1 MVVEEKIRI
10 LFVCLGNICRS
21 PTAEAVARTLA
32 LREAPRLPLE
42 FDSAGTA
49 DYHIG
54 QPPDARSQQ
63 HGLQRGYD
71 LSLLWA
77 RQLRR
82 EDFERFDLLL
92 AMDRDNLTAMQRIA
106 PAALRDRARLFLSFA
121 PDARADQSVPDP
133 YYGSA
138 EDFEQVIDLS
148 ERGVRAL
155 FAAINAS

>member
-1 MVVEEKIRI
+1 MRI

-32 LREAPRLPLE
+32 LREAPQLKLE

-49 DYHIG
+49 GYHIG
-54 QPPDARSQQ
+54 EPPDVRSQQ
-63 HGLQRGYD
+63 HGAQRGYD
-71 LSLLWA
+71 LSMLRA
-77 RQLRR
+77 RQLQR

-106 PAALRDRARLFLSFA
+106 PPAQRERARLLLSFA
-121 PDARADQSVPDP
+121 PELRADQSVPDP
-133 YYGSA
+133 YYGGP
-138 EDFEQVIDLS
+138 EDFQQVIGLA

-155 FAAINAS
+155 FVAVAEGRIAAT